1 MKTSKLLS
9 TRNIVMISII
19 AILVILVVIVVIVV
33 ALPSVSKGNH
43 LSAKLSEIIGVV
55 EVKNSAQDP
64 YNPVNNGFILNST
77 MQLQT
82 MPVSKVRLDLS
93 IGSIVRL
100 GPSTI
105 FSLVPPQTGA
115 QGALS
120 RIELRAGEVWIILQG
135 GSLDVNTPAGLAS
148 VRGTYMSV
156 LLDPETN
163 SITVTCLEGSC
174 GYTNKAG
181 DVDMTSGQK
190 VISSNLN
197 VLPTVEKIN
206 QADIQS
212 WLDNSPESVP
222 IITQVAGLVASST
235 PTATATDTP
244 TATATPSATATVTP
258 TATPSPTGT
267 FTATYVP
274 IIIYPTATSTQAP
287 TRTATKQSGPTSTPK
302 PTHTPKPTRTPT
314 YSE

>member
-1 MKTSKLLS
+1 MKPSKRLS
-9 TRNIVMISII
+9 TRNIVIISII
-19 AILVILVVIVVIVV
+19 AILVILVVIIV
-33 ALPSVSKGNH
+33 ALPSVSKGNN

-55 EVKNSAQDP
+55 EVKNAVQDP
-64 YNPVNNGFILNST
+64 YNPVNNGFILKST

-82 MPVSKVRLDLS
+82 KPVSKVRLDLS

-105 FSLVPPQTGA
+105 FSLVPPQTGT

-120 RIELRAGEVWIILQG
+120 RVELRAGEVWIILQG

-156 LLDPETN
+156 VLDPETN

-197 VLPTVEKIN
+197 ILPAVEKIN

-235 PTATATDTP
+235 A
-244 TATATPSATATVTP
+244 TATATPSATAIITP
-258 TATPSPTGT
+258 TPTITASPTPTPTGT
-267 FTATYVP
+267 FTATYAP
-274 IIIYPTATSTQAP
+274 AATSTRAP
-287 TRTATKQSGPTSTPK
+287 TRTATKQSGPTSTPR
-302 PTHTPKPTRTPT
+302 PTHTPKPSRTPT
-314 YSE
+314 NSD